1 MDRIGGLGAGA
12 VAEQGG
18 GDGADREGGYDQHGM
33 PGDRGMQPDL
43 RLVETEAVLAEL
55 ETFFYGPSQSGG
67 ADQPGLGAQLS
78 LRTKQ

>member
-1 MDRIGGLGAGA
+1 
-12 VAEQGG
+12 
-18 GDGADREGGYDQHGM
+18 
-33 PGDRGMQPDL
+33 MQPDL